1 MHHPSNMC
9 DGHISQREQEKGSEM
24 PTHGLPKL
32 AAVLAMMLFMGL
44 MSGPSDAASDKT
56 LRAVVNA
63 DLKIIDPTWTTAYI
77 TIRHGYL
84 VYDNLFALNSK
95 FEPKP
100 QMVDT
105 YSMSPDGRVYTFTL
119 RPGLKWHDGTPVLA
133 SDCVAS
139 LQRWAKRNAMGQHM
153 TESMEGYEVV
163 DDRTFKIKLNKP
175 FGLVIDALA
184 GAEAPAF
191 MMPARIANQPIDQ
204 QITDA
209 IGSGPFIFKKDEWQP
224 GHKAVYV
231 RNPDYIPRSEPPDYL
246 SGGKLAKLD
255 RVEWLYMPDNNTALA
270 ALQAGEIDYFESPP
284 LDFIA
289 LMKSNPDLGVLNI
302 GTLGVQMMVRPNSL
316 YPPFDNYKA
325 REALVYLTSQSDTMQ
340 AVVGDPDLFLK
351 SCPTYFMCHSDNETA
366 AGSAPFAKQDFAKA
380 KQLLQEAGYKG
391 EPLVVLQP
399 TDRPQYAA
407 ATTVLIDSLRKAGVN
422 VDVQSLDWSTITS
435 RRAKKDPPDKG
446 GWNLFITSQGGPD
459 VASPM
464 ANIWFNSACAQANV
478 GWACDQELVKLV
490 DLWAAEPD
498 PAKRHAMIEKIQ
510 ERAYVSVPYVN
521 AGQYFQP
528 IAFRANIK
536 GALVAGVPVYW
547 NIEKQ

>member
-1 MHHPSNMC
+1 
-9 DGHISQREQEKGSEM
+9 M
-24 PTHGLPKL
+24 PTHRMMRL
-32 AAVLAMMLFMGL
+32 AAALLAVLFLGTLTA
-44 MSGPSDAASDKT
+44 PAEAASDKT

-84 VYDNLFALNSK
+84 VYDTLFALNSK

-105 YSMSPDGRVYTFTL
+105 YTVSPDGRIYTFTL
-119 RPGLKWHDGTPVLA
+119 RAGQKWHDGTPVLA

-153 TESMEGYEVV
+153 VESMEGFEVV
-163 DDRTFKIKLNKP
+163 DDLTFKIKLNKP
-175 FGLVIDALA
+175 FGLVLDALA

-209 IGSGPFIFKKDEWQP
+209 TGSGPFIFKKDEWQP
-224 GHKAVYV
+224 GNKAVYV
-231 RNPDYIPRSEPPDYL
+231 RNAAYIPRKEPPDYL
-246 SGGKLAKLD
+246 SGGKVAKVD

-289 LMKSNPDLGVLNI
+289 LMKSNPDLQVLTI
-302 GTLGVQMMVRPNSL
+302 DHLGVQMMVRPNAL
-316 YPPFDNYKA
+316 FPPFDNYKA
-325 REALVYLTSQSDTMQ
+325 REALLYLTSQSDTMQ
-340 AVVGDPDLFLK
+340 AVVGDPSLFK
-351 SCPTYFMCHSDNETA
+351 EYCPTYFMCNSDNETA
-366 AGSAPFAKQDFAKA
+366 AGAKPFAKQDYAKA

-407 ATTVLIDSLRKAGVN
+407 ATTVLIDELRKAGVN

-464 ANIWFNSACAQANV
+464 ANIWFNAACEKANV
-478 GWACDQELVKLV
+478 GWPCDKELVGLV
-490 DLWAAEPD
+490 DQWAAESD
-498 PAKRHAMIEKIQ
+498 PAKRHAMIDKIQ
-510 ERAYVSVPYVN
+510 ERAFVSVPYVN
-521 AGQYFQP
+521 VGQYFQP
-528 IAFRANIK
+528 IAFRANLK
-536 GALVAGVPVYW
+536 GVLEAGVPVYW

>member
-1 MHHPSNMC
+1 M
-9 DGHISQREQEKGSEM
+9 GSEM
-24 PTHGLPKL
+24 PTHGLPRL

-44 MSGPSDAASDKT
+44 VSGPSDAASDKT

-95 FEPKP
+95 FEPEP

-105 YSMSPDGRVYTFTL
+105 YSMSADGRVYTFTL

-209 IGSGPFIFKKDEWQP
+209 TGSGPFIFRKDEWQP

-231 RNPDYIPRSEPPDYL
+231 RNPDYIPRKEPPDYL
-246 SGGKLAKLD
+246 AGGKVAKVD
-255 RVEWLYMPDNNTALA
+255 RVEWLYIPDNNTALA
-270 ALQAGEIDYFESPP
+270 ALQAG
-284 LDFIA
+284 
-289 LMKSNPDLGVLNI
+289 
-302 GTLGVQMMVRPNSL
+302 
-316 YPPFDNYKA
+316 
-325 REALVYLTSQSDTMQ
+325 
-340 AVVGDPDLFLK
+340 
-351 SCPTYFMCHSDNETA
+351 
-366 AGSAPFAKQDFAKA
+366 
-380 KQLLQEAGYKG
+380 
-391 EPLVVLQP
+391 
-399 TDRPQYAA
+399 
-407 ATTVLIDSLRKAGVN
+407 
-422 VDVQSLDWSTITS
+422 
-435 RRAKKDPPDKG
+435 
-446 GWNLFITSQGGPD
+446 
-459 VASPM
+459 
-464 ANIWFNSACAQANV
+464 
-478 GWACDQELVKLV
+478 
-490 DLWAAEPD
+490 
-498 PAKRHAMIEKIQ
+498 
-510 ERAYVSVPYVN
+510 
-521 AGQYFQP
+521 
-528 IAFRANIK
+528 
-536 GALVAGVPVYW
+536 
-547 NIEKQ
+547 